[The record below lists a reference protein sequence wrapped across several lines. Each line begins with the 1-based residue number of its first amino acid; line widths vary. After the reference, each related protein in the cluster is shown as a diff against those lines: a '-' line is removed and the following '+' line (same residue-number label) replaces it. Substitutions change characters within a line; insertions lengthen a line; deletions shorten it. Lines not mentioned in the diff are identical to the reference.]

1 MNGEDEYEWG
11 GCVWGE
17 DVCEWGGCVSVE
29 DECVS
34 KDVCGG

>member
-1 MNGEDEYEWG
+1 MSGEDV
-11 GCVWGE
+11 CVGE
-17 DVCEWGGCVSVE
+17 DVCEWGGCVSGE

>member
-1 MNGEDEYEWG
+1 MGRMSVSW
-11 GCVWGE
+11 E
-17 DVCEWGGCVSVE
+17 DVCEWGGCVSGE